1 MVAGNKGDGRSGG
14 DDEEHGEVAVAV
26 ADPFTA
32 MKERNSFNADNEDPG
47 LINDTHTAPLLL
59 TPEVE
64 KARPMSIRKLISGSI
79 EKLMSTV

>member
-1 MVAGNKGDGRSGG
+1 M
-14 DDEEHGEVAVAV
+14 AV

-32 MKERNSFNADNEDPG
+32 IEERNSFNADNEDPG

-64 KARPMSIRKLISGSI
+64 KARPMSIYI
-79 EKLMSTV
+79 EN